1 MRIEPPLEVPN
12 SEAAQNPLWK
22 NTSKE
27 NPLKSAVIYRIKQQ
41 TLNKTNKMQAK
52 KGWMVL
58 RIEDLKMLSWHSIN
72 FVGKPR

>member
-27 NPLKSAVIYRIKQQ
+27 NPLKSAVMSTERIKQQ
-41 TLNKTNKMQAK
+41 PLNKTNKCKQ
-52 KGWMVL
+52 
-58 RIEDLKMLSWHSIN
+58 KMGEWY
-72 FVGKPR
+72 